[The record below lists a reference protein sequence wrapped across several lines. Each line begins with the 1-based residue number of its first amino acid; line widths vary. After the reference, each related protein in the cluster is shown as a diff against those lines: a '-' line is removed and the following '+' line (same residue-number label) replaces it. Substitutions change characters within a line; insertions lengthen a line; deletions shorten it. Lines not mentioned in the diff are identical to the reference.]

1 MFEYFSSQA
10 DLWLVCLIPYLL
22 IGAAALPTVVL
33 GIFYGWLQIFLI
45 FIGLVDE
52 QMIQKNFVPQLLKKV
67 LH

>member
-22 IGAAALPTVVL
+22 IGAAALPTVAL

-52 QMIQKNFVPQLLKKV
+52 QMIQKNFFPQLLKKV

>member
-10 DLWLVCLIPYLL
+10 DLWLVCFIPYLL
-22 IGAAALPTVVL
+22 IGAAALPTVVI
-33 GIFYGWLQIFLI
+33 GMFYGWLQIFLI
-45 FIGLVDE
+45 FIGLVDG